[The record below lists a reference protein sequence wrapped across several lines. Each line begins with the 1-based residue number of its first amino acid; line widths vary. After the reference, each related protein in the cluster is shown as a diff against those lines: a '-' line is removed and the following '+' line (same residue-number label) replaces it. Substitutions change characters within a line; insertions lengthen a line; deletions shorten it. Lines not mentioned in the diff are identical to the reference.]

1 VQFYPTLLEIAQK
14 KGTLSPAYVKE
25 EAANAKK

>member
-1 VQFYPTLLEIAQK
+1 VQFYPTLIGIAKK

-25 EAANAKK
+25 EAAAK